1 MSKSNPKHTPK
12 TWYRLDLS
20 AIVYPTL
27 QRRDFSSVY
36 RLSVLLKDP
45 VQPDI
50 LQQAVDIAMKR
61 FPTYHSAM
69 RKGFF
74 WLLSRAEYPSRS
86 VCKTRYPQFLHADAV

>member
-1 MSKSNPKHTPK
+1 M
-12 TWYRLDLS
+12 
-20 AIVYPTL
+20 
-27 QRRDFSSVY
+27 Y

-74 WLLSRAEYPSRS
+74 WRYLEPNTRPGPF
-86 VCKTRYPQFLHADAV
+86 VKPRYPQFLHADAV